1 MLDRHLVKF
10 ERLCQKTKG
19 GHSKQHPSGCSNLSS
34 TEAPNRDREGRIL
47 PVVTSNRTTITTTTT
62 IDTAEDKSEKKWVI
76 NLSSSPLTHAQASLL
91 AHGPGYAV
99 NPKHPPYGDYIVAIE
114 KACSTLDQNRAE
126 ELRAEIREALRKT
139 HLTRRNIN
147 REEIQALAELK
158 RDSSKVIIPADKGV
172 ALVVMAKPD
181 YITKAQDLLEDKKTY
196 REIPTDP
203 TNKLKT
209 KLISLLKKIKADGG
223 IEDQL
228 YKKMYPTG
236 AVAPKFYGLS

>member
-1 MLDRHLVKF
+1 MTL
-10 ERLCQKTKG
+10 
-19 GHSKQHPSGCSNLSS
+19 
-34 TEAPNRDREGRIL
+34 NR
-47 PVVTSNRTTITTTTT
+47 TTTTT
-62 IDTAEDKSEKKWVI
+62 TTTRDTAEDRREKKWVI
-76 NLSSSPLTHAQASLL
+76 NLSSSPLTQAQASLL

-99 NPKHPPYGDYIVAIE
+99 TPRHPPYGDYIVAIE

-126 ELRAEIREALRKT
+126 ELRAEIRGALRKT
-139 HLTRRNIN
+139 HLTRSNIN
-147 REEIQALAELK
+147 REEIQALAELR

-172 ALVVMAKPD
+172 ALVVMDKPD
-181 YITKAQDLLEDKKTY
+181 YITKAQDLLEEKKTY
-196 REIPTDP
+196 KEIPTDP

-236 AVAPKFYGLS
+236 AVAPKRRHPLETHCFK